1 MDSLGVQYY
10 HEVALTIPSTETEVA
25 ADYIIEHISGG
36 ILLEDEENDLS
47 TTIRFYVADGIDI
60 SAKLDGLK
68 AYLATF
74 NPAHGGLVFRR
85 KRIKNLDWIEAYR
98 ESVVP
103 VFVGESIVI
112 VPPWN
117 NESFPGRVRIVI
129 EPKMA
134 FGTGRHEST
143 QGSLAELEKM
153 NLSGRSMLD
162 LGCGSGVLGIY
173 AAKQGAASVVG
184 YDIDPLAVENS
195 WENYIINGVES
206 ICRAELGSIDD
217 VASDRRFDVIAVN
230 IIKSVIVPM
239 LGRLK
244 GHLVQGGG
252 LVLAGLLE
260 QDRQEIDAAL
270 AEHGLNSHRI
280 RTDGEWLTYSVTS

>member
-1 MDSLGVQYY
+1 MDSPGIQYY
-10 HEVALTIPSTETEVA
+10 HEVALTVPSTETDVA

-47 TTIRFYVADGIDI
+47 TTIRFYIADGIDI
-60 SAKLDGLK
+60 SEKLDGLK
-68 AYLATF
+68 AHLTTF
-74 NPAHGGLVFRR
+74 NPAHSDLVFKR

-98 ESVVP
+98 KSVVP
-103 VFVGESIVI
+103 VCVGESIVI

-117 NESFPGRVRIVI
+117 DESFPGRVRIVI

-143 QGSLAELEKM
+143 QGSLVELEKM
-153 NLSGRSMLD
+153 NLSGRSMMD
-162 LGCGSGVLGIY
+162 MGCGSGVLGIY
-173 AAKQGAASVVG
+173 AAKRGAVSVIG

-195 WENYIINGVES
+195 RENYVINGVES
-206 ICRAELGSIDD
+206 VCRAEPGSIDD
-217 VASDRRFDVIAVN
+217 VAPDRKFDVIAVN

-244 GHLVQGGG
+244 GRLEPGGR
-252 LVLAGLLE
+252 LILAGLLE
-260 QDRQEIDAAL
+260 QDREEVNAAL
-270 AEHGLNSHRI
+270 AEQGLNNHRT
-280 RTDGEWLTYSVTS
+280 RSDGEWLTYSVVL